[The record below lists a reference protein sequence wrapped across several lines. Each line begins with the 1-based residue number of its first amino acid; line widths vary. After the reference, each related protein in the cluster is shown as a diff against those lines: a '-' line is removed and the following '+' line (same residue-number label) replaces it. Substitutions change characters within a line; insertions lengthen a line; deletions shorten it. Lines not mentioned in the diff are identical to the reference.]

1 MFQSPQLNAAKCT
14 LVLTKVLYLIMTG
27 ETFSNEEAVDLFFA
41 VTKLFQ
47 SPDVHLRRMVY
58 LIIKELKIESDSSL
72 IVVSCLSKDMT
83 SKVDLFRANS
93 IRVLAKIMDASMVQ
107 QMERF
112 LKQALVDKN
121 PFIMASTLCA
131 GQHLSVESKASI
143 QMANELPRMCIILTF
158 YCCVSPCTVS
168 PPLRM

>member
-1 MFQSPQLNAAKCT
+1 M
-14 LVLTKVLYLIMTG
+14 VLTKVLYLINTG

-83 SKVDLFRANS
+83 SKIDLFRANS
-93 IRVLAKIMDASMVQ
+93 IRVLAKIMDVSRRDMSLAHVVGGRNWVLTLDPGVS
-107 QMERF
+107 
-112 LKQALVDKN
+112 LVVR
-121 PFIMASTLCA
+121 SCCRRLWWVRW
-131 GQHLSVESKASI
+131 SV
-143 QMANELPRMCIILTF
+143 F
-158 YCCVSPCTVS
+158 
-168 PPLRM
+168 